1 MKINVKQNKSFF
13 TDFANKYKE
22 QYVEILTETVQNI
35 ETEATSLAPVDA
47 GFLKG
52 SINKEIEGLNA
63 IIGTKITYS
72 PYVEF
77 GTGGLVDVPS
87 GLEDYAMKFKGAG
100 IKQVNL
106 FPRPFLI
113 PAFKKYT
120 TKMLEELE
128 KLDLNGI
135 IKGN

>member
-35 ETEATSLAPVDA
+35 ETEATSLAPVDL
-47 GFLKG
+47 GILKS
-52 SINKEIEGLNA
+52 SINGEVDGLNG
-63 IIGTKITYS
+63 IVGTPVKYA
-72 PYVEF
+72 PYMEF

-87 GLEDYAMKFKGAG
+87 GLEDYAMKFKGTG

-113 PAFKKYT
+113 PAFKKHT

-128 KLDLNGI
+128 KLDLDGI
-135 IKGN
+135 K